1 MKTLHFEIPYTTR
14 WGEHLEIIY
23 SVDGGRA
30 ETKVMDTTDG
40 RWWTISL
47 QASSSARHLRHVY
60 RVADDE
66 GRTLRAERNHWRDFR
81 FNHRSEV
88 FFADTWADECLSNLY
103 HRTAFSENLM
113 LPRGADNLHLE
124 QLSAACMLLLH
135 ALPPGPGKA
144 WGVVGSESAWGN
156 WNPRKA
162 RQLQR
167 TGTYEYALPLTR
179 ADFERGVTYKYVL
192 IDLLNPDKTVWED
205 GGNRTLTARRT
216 PGTASVIREDEM
228 PRIALEPWK
237 GTGCVIPV
245 FSLRSK
251 NSFGIG
257 DFGDL
262 KLFVRWA
269 ADTGLQAVQLLPI
282 NDTTR
287 MGSWRDS
294 YPYNSV
300 SVFALHPMYLSP
312 LQWKN
317 TAAYKVC
324 KEEAEALNAL
334 PEIDYEK
341 VFRLKMKFARS
352 LFKETGM
359 AVVKTAAYK
368 QFCEENAH
376 WLVPYTQFCVS
387 RDRYATA
394 DFRTWPEHDAELPPT
409 ELTFY
414 ACLQYWL
421 HRQMMDVHETARTLG
436 VLLKGDIPIGIC
448 KDSVPAWQDGRLF
461 HFDGQAG
468 APPDDFAVKGQ
479 NWGFPTYNWE
489 EMAKD
494 GYLWWRRRLAHM
506 EKYFDAYRL
515 DHVLGFFR
523 IWEIPTDQ
531 EYGLLGHFRPALP
544 LTKEEIQGFGFTENV
559 EQFSKPFIS
568 TASAADFTARFGAVQ
583 TARYLLPVEG
593 GYTLQPAYG
602 TQQLIKERVPS
613 GPLQDFLTQLA
624 TEVLFIR
631 DKEQQEKFHP
641 RIAAQLTH
649 AFATLAPSNR
659 DAFNRLHDDFF
670 YRRHNEFW
678 AAEAMKKLPVITQS
692 VDKDNEMLALY
703 PFHGKGMLPC
713 AEDLGM
719 VPPTVPPVLHRLGIL
734 TLEIQRMPKEYGVR
748 FSRLEHNPYLSV
760 ATIATHDMPPL
771 RKWWTMNREQTSQ
784 FWNEAL
790 GHSGDAPAEA
800 TPEVCEEVV
809 SRHIQSPSMLCLLSL
824 QDLLS
829 ISPELRSPHPEK
841 EQINDPANPEQNW
854 NYRMHLTLEQLI
866 QATAFNEKLR
876 GLVNRKD

>member
-23 SVDGGRA
+23 SIDGSRA
-30 ETKVMDTTDG
+30 ETKAMDTADG
-40 RWWTISL
+40 HWWTTSL
-47 QASSSARHLRHVY
+47 QASAGARHLRHVY
-60 RVADDE
+60 RVVDDE
-66 GRTLRAERNHWRDFR
+66 GRILRAELNHWRDFR

-88 FFADTWADECLSNLY
+88 FFADTWADECLPYLY

-124 QLSAACMLLLH
+124 QLSSACLLLLH

-144 WGVVGSESAWGN
+144 WGVVGSEPGWGS
-156 WNPRKA
+156 WNAKKA
-162 RQLQR
+162 RTLQR
-167 TGTYEYALPLTR
+167 TGTYEYTLPLTR
-179 ADFERGVTYKYVL
+179 SDFERGVTYKYVL
-192 IDLLNPDKTVWED
+192 IDLLNPDNTVWED
-205 GGNRTLTARRT
+205 GGDRSLPARPT
-216 PGTASVIREDEM
+216 PGTASVIRQDEM
-228 PRIALEPWK
+228 PRVTLQPWK

-257 DFGDL
+257 DFADL

-269 ADTGLQAVQLLPI
+269 ADTGLQAVQLLPV

-287 MGSWRDS
+287 MGTWHDS

-300 SVFALHPMYLSP
+300 SVFALHPLYLSP
-312 LQWKN
+312 LPWKN
-317 TAAYKVC
+317 TQAYTDC
-324 KEEAEALNAL
+324 KDEAESLNAL
-334 PEIDYEK
+334 PEVDYEK
-341 VFRLKMKFARS
+341 VFALKMRFARN
-352 LFKETGM
+352 LFKETGA
-359 AVVKTAAYK
+359 AVLKTPAYK
-368 QFCEENAH
+368 DFCEENAY
-376 WLVPYTQFCVS
+376 WLVPYTRFCVS
-387 RDRYATA
+387 RDLYGTA
-394 DFRTWPEHDAELPPT
+394 DFRHWPEQAAELPPSA
-409 ELTFY
+409 LDFY
-414 ACLQYWL
+414 ACLQFWL
-421 HRQMMDVHETARTLG
+421 HRQMLEAHEAARSLG

-468 APPDDFAVKGQ
+468 APPDYFAVMGQ
-479 NWGFPTYNWE
+479 NWGFPTYNWD

-523 IWEIPTDQ
+523 IWEIPSDQ
-531 EYGLLGHFRPALP
+531 EYGVMGHFRPALP
-544 LTKEEIQGFGFTENV
+544 LSKEEIRNFGFTEDV
-559 EQFSKPFIS
+559 DKFSRPFIP
-568 TASAADFTARFGAVQ
+568 AAAGAEFTSRFGAGQ
-583 TARYLLPVEG
+583 TERYLLPTAG
-593 GYTLQPAYG
+593 GYTLQPSYLTG
-602 TQQLIKERVPS
+602 RLIKASVPN
-613 GPLQDFLTQLA
+613 GPLQDFLMQAA

-631 DKEQQEKFHP
+631 DKENPEKFHP
-641 RIAAQLTH
+641 RIAAGITH
-649 AFATLAPSNR
+649 VFTTLPP
-659 DAFNRLHDDFF
+659 DQQQAFNRLHDDFF
-670 YRRHNEFW
+670 YNRHNDFW

-692 VDKDNEMLALY
+692 VDRENESLALY
-703 PFHGKGMLPC
+703 PYRGKGMLPC

-719 VPPTVPPVLHRLGIL
+719 VPATVPPVLRRLGIL
-734 TLEIQRMPKEYGVR
+734 TLEIQRMPKTYGIR
-748 FSRLEHNPYLSV
+748 YARLEDNPYLSV

-771 RKWWTMNREQTSQ
+771 RKWWTMNEEQTQQ
-784 FWNEAL
+784 FWHEAL
-790 GHSGDAPAEA
+790 GHEGKAPAEA

-824 QDLLS
+824 QDLLA
-829 ISPELRSPHPEK
+829 ISPELRSRHPEN
-841 EQINDPANPEQNW
+841 EQINDPSNPNQNW

>member
-1 MKTLHFEIPYTTR
+1 M
-14 WGEHLEIIY
+14 
-23 SVDGGRA
+23 
-30 ETKVMDTTDG
+30 
-40 RWWTISL
+40 
-47 QASSSARHLRHVY
+47 
-60 RVADDE
+60 
-66 GRTLRAERNHWRDFR
+66 
-81 FNHRSEV
+81 
-88 FFADTWADECLSNLY
+88 
-103 HRTAFSENLM
+103 
-113 LPRGADNLHLE
+113 
-124 QLSAACMLLLH
+124 
-135 ALPPGPGKA
+135 
-144 WGVVGSESAWGN
+144 
-156 WNPRKA
+156 
-162 RQLQR
+162 
-167 TGTYEYALPLTR
+167 
-179 ADFERGVTYKYVL
+179 
-192 IDLLNPDKTVWED
+192 
-205 GGNRTLTARRT
+205 
-216 PGTASVIREDEM
+216 
-228 PRIALEPWK
+228 
-237 GTGCVIPV
+237 
-245 FSLRSK
+245 
-251 NSFGIG
+251 
-257 DFGDL
+257 
-262 KLFVRWA
+262 RWA

-531 EYGLLGHFRPALP
+531 AYGLLGHFRPALLRRKKFKALASRRMWSNSASP
-544 LTKEEIQGFGFTENV
+544 SSLPQVLLILLHASEPYRQHA
-559 EQFSKPFIS
+559 IS
-568 TASAADFTARFGAVQ
+568 CLWKAV
-583 TARYLLPVEG
+583 
-593 GYTLQPAYG
+593 
-602 TQQLIKERVPS
+602 I
-613 GPLQDFLTQLA
+613 
-624 TEVLFIR
+624 
-631 DKEQQEKFHP
+631 
-641 RIAAQLTH
+641 
-649 AFATLAPSNR
+649 
-659 DAFNRLHDDFF
+659 
-670 YRRHNEFW
+670 
-678 AAEAMKKLPVITQS
+678 
-692 VDKDNEMLALY
+692 
-703 PFHGKGMLPC
+703 
-713 AEDLGM
+713 
-719 VPPTVPPVLHRLGIL
+719 
-734 TLEIQRMPKEYGVR
+734 R
-748 FSRLEHNPYLSV
+748 FSRPTAHNNLSKSV
-760 ATIATHDMPPL
+760 YPAAHY
-771 RKWWTMNREQTSQ
+771 RTS
-784 FWNEAL
+784 
-790 GHSGDAPAEA
+790 
-800 TPEVCEEVV
+800 
-809 SRHIQSPSMLCLLSL
+809 
-824 QDLLS
+824 
-829 ISPELRSPHPEK
+829 
-841 EQINDPANPEQNW
+841 
-854 NYRMHLTLEQLI
+854 
-866 QATAFNEKLR
+866 
-876 GLVNRKD
+876 